1 MPRNAQ
7 LTEAQEGRIWG
18 VLAYVYIFCLVPLLF
33 KRDNSFAL
41 FHGRQ
46 GLVIF
51 LAEAAS
57 AFVVRPIVPM
67 LGAVLL
73 GVFAMISIIAIYKVI
88 RGERWQIPVISDIAN
103 QTSV

>member
-1 MPRNAQ
+1 M
-7 LTEAQEGRIWG
+7 
-18 VLAYVYIFCLVPLLF
+18 
-33 KRDNSFAL
+33 
-41 FHGRQ
+41 
-46 GLVIF
+46 IF

-73 GVFAMISIIAIYKVI
+73 GVFAVISIIAIYKVI